1 MASSDTVKL
10 LKECDAGSKMAVSSI
25 DEVLDKVSDDKL
37 LHMLQKSKMH
47 HEKLGNEI
55 HEMLN
60 KQGMDEKDPPLIA
73 KGMSHVKT
81 NFKITMDSSDA
92 TIAELM
98 VDGCDMGI
106 KSLYQYL
113 HQYKAAEHG
122 AKDVCERLIGI
133 ERGLRKELYSYL

>member
-1 MASSDTVKL
+1 MEYSDSVKL
-10 LKECDAGSKMAVSSI
+10 LRECDAGSKMAVSGI
-25 DEVLDKVSDDKL
+25 EDVLEHVKNKEL
-37 LHMLQKSKMH
+37 LRVLEESRKH

-122 AKDVCERLIGI
+122 AKDICERLIGI